1 MLKVRMMY
9 DVCVSAGMSTPWYTR
24 RGQKTT
30 FGSQFSLSAVDS
42 RELGASLFCAKHFY
56 LGSNLTCPV
65 LAYLVIYRPNS
76 FH

>member
-1 MLKVRMMY
+1 MKMRLMY
-9 DVCVSAGMSTPWYTR
+9 DVCVRAGMSTPQYTR

-30 FGSQFSLSAVDS
+30 FGSQFSLSTVDS
-42 RELGASLFCAKHFY
+42 RELGASHFCTKHFY
-56 LGSNLTCPV
+56 LGSSLSCPA